1 MPTKVANISIAEI
14 NSSTVTNCVISNVLG
29 GLYVV
34 PEYKTHMGN
43 VTSDTTVRPDR
54 PISLTGFKVDENYII
69 ATSWG
74 EGFGVARINSDGTAT
89 EIYHDNT
96 PLNNYIYYVSLA
108 IDKTRKLAIIGNHV
122 YDNLKLYNFNG
133 DWENTPTTTTLT
145 EASAGLPSD
154 EVGYSYVNGL
164 AIAGDWL
171 YISPDDTSFSN
182 VKRWNTQTSGSED
195 LVRTGSHST
204 IGRGAWYYDEPRDRM
219 FHQPQTSYASYL
231 TCVISASSYTD
242 AKAYTIRW
250 DTAGLSSGYG
260 RGDGVAVDEDNP
272 NQLWV
277 VGYYRAAKIDITN
290 CLLDAQDPSYTNQAT
305 KILPTGTPINW
316 SVDFPIATPFTTNT
330 YLRLATH
337 PDVDTI
343 WLIPDRNG
351 LDYMYG
357 FIDTED
363 GNPVFIPSDDG
374 TEIAPNNPFGTS
386 YGNWFQ
392 KVTSG
397 GSSYWVTYG
406 YGNDGYKLNIWD
418 ASSVS
423 PELFDTWSF
432 ESNAIQMDSSQNIT
446 RVNIDPDSGITVPPN
461 STLTVSVSNN
471 NGDTWETYGTLG
483 TEHEFQSTGN
493 QFKVRVQA
501 NGSTSSSPR
510 IMGKGLK
517 AVLSDQLALQR
528 PINRRNRTSGFKLA
542 GN

>member
-1 MPTKVANISIAEI
+1 MPTEIKNISTSEI
-14 NSSTVTNCVISNVLG
+14 NSSTVTNCVVSNMYN

-43 VTSDTTVRPDR
+43 VTSDTTIKPDR
-54 PISLTGFKVDENYII
+54 PISLTGFHVDENYLIVS
-69 ATSWG
+69 SWG

-133 DWENTPTTTTLT
+133 NWENTPTTTTLT
-145 EASAGLPSD
+145 EAGAGLPSD
-154 EVGYSYVNGL
+154 EVGYSYINGL

-171 YISPDDTSFSN
+171 YISPNDKSFSN

-195 LVRTGSHST
+195 LVRTGSYST

-219 FHQPQTSYASYL
+219 FHQAQTSYPSYL
-231 TCVISASSYTD
+231 TCVVSASSYTD
-242 AKAYTIRW
+242 ARAYTIRW

-260 RGDGVAVDEDNP
+260 RGDGVAIDESNP

-277 VGYYRAAKIDITN
+277 AGYYRAAKLDITN
-290 CLLDAQDPSYTNQAT
+290 CLLDPQDPSYTNQAT
-305 KILPTGTPINW
+305 RILPVDTPINW
-316 SVDFPIATPFTTNT
+316 SSDFPIATPYSTNT

-337 PDVDTI
+337 PDVDTV
-343 WLIPDRNG
+343 WLIPDRDAV
-351 LDYMYG
+351 DYMYG

-406 YGNDGYKLNIWD
+406 YGNDGYRLNIWD

-423 PELFDTWSF
+423 PELFESWSF
-432 ESNAIQMDSSQNIT
+432 ESNAIQMGSSQNIT

-461 STLTVSVSNN
+461 STLTISVSNN
-471 NGDTWETYGTLG
+471 NGDVWETYNTIG

-493 QFKVRVQA
+493 QFKIRVQA

-517 AVLSDQLALQR
+517 VVLSDQLALQR
-528 PINRRNRTSGFKLA
+528 PINRRNRTSGFKLT